1 MGGIPK
7 KVTVHY
13 YGSFAQT
20 HRGHGTDY
28 AIAAGILG
36 FTTSDLRVPKAPEI
50 ARKRGVD
57 IRFVEEKGESPIHH
71 PNTAILDM
79 TDGHKKVQLAGCSIG
94 GGAIEIRRLVIHDI
108 VVEPSGTLP
117 IVLFI
122 DPERKIKNQRS
133 LTSFLQQK
141 APFNESRIY
150 KSPDY
155 YIYEYDIQNYFKPS
169 LIGEL
174 KKKYKN
180 IVCL

>member
-1 MGGIPK
+1 
-7 KVTVHY
+7 
-13 YGSFAQT
+13 
-20 HRGHGTDY
+20 
-28 AIAAGILG
+28 
-36 FTTSDLRVPKAPEI
+36 
-50 ARKRGVD
+50 
-57 IRFVEEKGESPIHH
+57 
-71 PNTAILDM
+71 M

-117 IVLFI
+117 IVLLI
-122 DPERKIKNQRS
+122 DPKRKIKNQRS

-155 YIYEYDIQNYFKPS
+155 YIYEYDIQNYFKSS

>member
-1 MGGIPK
+1 M
-7 KVTVHY
+7 
-13 YGSFAQT
+13 
-20 HRGHGTDY
+20 
-28 AIAAGILG
+28 
-36 FTTSDLRVPKAPEI
+36 
-50 ARKRGVD
+50 
-57 IRFVEEKGESPIHH
+57 
-71 PNTAILDM
+71 
-79 TDGHKKVQLAGCSIG
+79 
-94 GGAIEIRRLVIHDI
+94 
-108 VVEPSGTLP
+108 VEPGGTLP
-117 IVLFI
+117 IVLLI

-150 KSPDY
+150 KSSEY